1 MKLDTVGTGSER
13 EIQLTIIGEGN
24 HRVRLLADNL
34 TVENTAEREIRL
46 SGGPTTITWRGKRIT
61 DGPLVLV
68 AIADGD
74 MNQRVGRTVSE

>member
-1 MKLDTVGTGSER
+1 
-13 EIQLTIIGEGN
+13 
-24 HRVRLLADNL
+24 VRLLADNL

-74 MNQRVGRTVSE
+74 MNQRIGRTVSE